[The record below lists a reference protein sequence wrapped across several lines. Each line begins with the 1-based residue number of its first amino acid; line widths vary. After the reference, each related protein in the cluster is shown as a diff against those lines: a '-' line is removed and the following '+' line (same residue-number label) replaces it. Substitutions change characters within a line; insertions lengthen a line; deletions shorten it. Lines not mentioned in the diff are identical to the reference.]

1 MILSFLVA
9 LLIAFMTIAFAARIV
24 GALFSSKSRK
34 LIRENKI
41 WHFVWFLQFA
51 LVMFLLSTGLPEP
64 RISPARW
71 RAKIAVSSLQQLHLA
86 LQQYNLDN
94 INNDAKPS
102 RLYPHTLHDLVTSGY
117 LSENDFKRLTAGMP
131 IVYYEPPP
139 DSSGTFL
146 LLEVSTPDYYAAI
159 TLDGTTQSQVYKKDK
174 KAEQARA
181 VNRWPVRS
189 FDEHRFDIPPLRH
202 RACWQKSRP
211 SAFAPDAFDPPA
223 APASDT

>member
-1 MILSFLVA
+1 
-9 LLIAFMTIAFAARIV
+9 MTIAFAARIV

-71 RAKIAVSSLQQLHLA
+71 RAKIAVSSLQQLYLA
-86 LQQYNLDN
+86 LQQYNLDK
-94 INNDAKPS
+94 INNDAKAS
-102 RLYPHTLHDLVTSGY
+102 RLYPHTLHDLVTSNY
-117 LSENDFKRLTAGMP
+117 LSENDFKRLTAGMT

-139 DSSGTFL
+139 DSLGTFL
-146 LLEVSTPDYYAAI
+146 LLEVSTPDFYAAI
-159 TLDGTTQSQVYKKDK
+159 TLDGTTQSQVYKKNIK
-174 KAEQARA
+174 ARA

-189 FDEHRFDIPPLRH
+189 FDEHPFDVPPLRH

-211 SAFAPDAFDPPA
+211 SAFAPILREPPA
-223 APASDT
+223 PPASDT